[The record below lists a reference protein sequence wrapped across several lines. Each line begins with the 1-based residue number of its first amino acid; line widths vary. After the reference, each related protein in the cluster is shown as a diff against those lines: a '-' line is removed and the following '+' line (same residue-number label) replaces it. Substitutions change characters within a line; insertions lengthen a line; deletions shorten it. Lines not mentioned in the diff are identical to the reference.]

1 MVSSP
6 LFFGDFPPDTRVT
19 ASFGVTVTSGFLYF
33 FSFPLFFFPLNLFV
47 WNAYGICCINSK
59 QCLFL
64 KGYFTDITWRVF
76 NYSRNQEVQMKHIC
90 MIAVFPEKSWNAVSS
105 MEGLYQLRLFNVYN
119 VLNVYNDNEIFLFA
133 VGFYL

>member
-1 MVSSP
+1 
-6 LFFGDFPPDTRVT
+6 
-19 ASFGVTVTSGFLYF
+19 
-33 FSFPLFFFPLNLFV
+33 
-47 WNAYGICCINSK
+47 
-59 QCLFL
+59 
-64 KGYFTDITWRVF
+64 
-76 NYSRNQEVQMKHIC
+76 